1 MQPPDPAIR
10 RILDLGCGTARFTAM
25 LGNVYGARIIGV
37 DPSQRMLAQRE
48 PATDRLGS
56 FVAANA
62 EALPLGTSTVDL
74 VFLSMVY
81 HHLRPEAAVAEIAR
95 VVRPRGAVLVRTPTL
110 DTVAAFEYMRF
121 FPAALAFDRARMP
134 DRPAMEATFVAA
146 GLQPTAHRVVMHRF
160 AGSYAE
166 YYAKVSQRALSSLAA
181 IPDDA
186 FARGLVAF
194 ERHCREAEDRPIY
207 KPIEL
212 FLFRA

>member
-1 MQPPDPAIR
+1 MTAVSFTGGCSAVDYDRTPIPELYAQARRLPGDAMAVWSDAVREMQPPDPAIR

-25 LGNVYGARIIGV
+25 LGNVYGARVIGV

-48 PATDRLGS
+48 PATDRAAR

-95 VVRPRGAVLVRTPTL
+95 VVRRGGAVFVRTPTL

-121 FPAALAFDRARMP
+121 FPEALAFDRARACRIAP
-134 DRPAMEATFVAA
+134 RWRRRSSRRGFTRRPT
-146 GLQPTAHRVVMHRF
+146 
-160 AGSYAE
+160 GS
-166 YYAKVSQRALSSLAA
+166 
-181 IPDDA
+181 
-186 FARGLVAF
+186 
-194 ERHCREAEDRPIY
+194 
-207 KPIEL
+207 
-212 FLFRA
+212 